1 MAPRIVGGPDCRMA
15 HGGHICR
22 KNYEFTSIKGPTP
35 MTAHGYD
42 PNLCHRYLGH
52 VAHSEH
58 TLGTTSDGTFLE
70 FTYLEG
76 PVPSLTNG
84 RG

>member
-1 MAPRIVGGPDCRMA
+1 MTL
-15 HGGHICR
+15 GGHIYR
-22 KNYEFTSIKGPTP
+22 KNYEFTSIKGTTP
-35 MTAHGYD
+35 VTARGYN
-42 PNLCHRYLGH
+42 PNLYHRDLGH